1 MEGSDPMHGELKGIN
16 EECGVF
22 GIWNHPK
29 AAELTYYGLHSM
41 QHRGQEGAGIVV
53 SDGQDLRS
61 HKGLGLINDVF
72 GEVKFD
78 KLPGK
83 HAIGH
88 VRYTTEGERTI
99 ENVQPLLFRTQTGG
113 SMALAQNGNILN
125 SRRLRAELENKG
137 SILQTS
143 SDTELLAHLVRRGG
157 QTANRKSIS
166 EALNQIIGAY
176 TFVVLTEDKLY
187 AAVDPAGIRPLSVG
201 KLGDA
206 YVAASETCA
215 FDQIGAEFE
224 REVLPGE
231 LIIISDEGMEI
242 TRFAPRGRRRM
253 CGMEYVYLSRPDS
266 DVNRVN
272 VHASRK
278 NAGRE
283 LAKEAPAEADM
294 VIGVPDSSISAAIG
308 YAEESGLPY
317 EMGILKNRYIGRTFI
332 QPSQELREQ
341 GVKMKLA
348 PVRSIVDGKRI
359 IMIDDSIVRGTTSKR
374 IVKMLKKAGAKE
386 VHVRIASP
394 PITHPCY
401 YGIDMSTRKELI
413 AANYSVDEIAD
424 VIDADSI
431 AYLSEAGLEKA
442 TVKDKTIHQGICT
455 ACMTGNYPVTVEENT
470 ARFTNTEGLRG

>member
-1 MEGSDPMHGELKGIN
+1 MEGSDPMHAELKGIN

-22 GIWNHPK
+22 GIWNHQK

-53 SDGQDLRS
+53 SDCQDLRS

-72 GEVKFD
+72 GEVTFD
-78 KLPGK
+78 KLPGRN
-83 HAIGH
+83 AIGH
-88 VRYTTEGERTI
+88 VRYTTEGSRTI

-125 SRRLRAELENKG
+125 SRRLRAELESKG

-143 SDTELLAHLVRRGG
+143 SDTELLAHLIRRGG
-157 QTANRKSIS
+157 QTANIKSIS

-206 YVAASETCA
+206 YVVASETCA
-215 FDQIGAEFE
+215 FDQIGAVFE

-231 LIIISDEGMEI
+231 LNIISDEGLEI

-278 NAGRE
+278 NAGKE

-442 TVKDKTIHQGICT
+442 IVKDKTIHQGICM
-455 ACMTGNYPVTVEENT
+455 ACMTGNYPVTAEEKELN
-470 ARFTNTEGLRG
+470 FC

>member
-1 MEGSDPMHGELKGIN
+1 MEGSDPMYAECKGIN

-22 GIWNHPK
+22 GIWNHQK

-53 SDGQDLRS
+53 SDGRDLRS

-78 KLPGK
+78 KLPGRN
-83 HAIGH
+83 AIGH
-88 VRYTTEGERTI
+88 VRYTTAGGRTI

-125 SRRLRAELENKG
+125 SRLLRAKLENKG

-143 SDTELLAHLVRRGG
+143 SDTELLAHLIRRGG
-157 QTANRKSIS
+157 QTANKKSIAA
-166 EALNQIIGAY
+166 ALNQIVGAY
-176 TFVVLTEDKLY
+176 TFVILTEDKMY

-206 YVAASETCA
+206 YVVASETCA
-215 FDQIGAEFE
+215 FDQIGAVFE
-224 REVLPGE
+224 REALPGE
-231 LIIISDEGMEI
+231 LIIISDEGIEI
-242 TRFAPRGRRRM
+242 TRFAPRGRRSM

-278 NAGRE
+278 NAGKE
-283 LAKEAPAEADM
+283 LAREAPAEADM

-348 PVRSIVDGKRI
+348 PVRSIVDGKKI

-401 YGIDMSTRKELI
+401 YGIDMSTRKDLI
-413 AANYSVDEIAD
+413 AANYTVDEIAD
-424 VIDADSI
+424 VIGADSI
-431 AYLSEAGLEKA
+431 AYLSESGLEKA
-442 TVKDKTIHQGICT
+442 IVKDKTIHQGICM
-455 ACMTGNYPVTVEENT
+455 ACMTGNYPVTAEE
-470 ARFTNTEGLRG
+470 TEQIFINS